1 MHPLIALIRRGN
13 RSAPI
18 TPTPISHPL
27 VTLARRSA
35 LRSSTSRHALQSAF
49 ALRSEADLRK
59 YQRHTVDLISR
70 TLEPNG
76 PPGVIMALEPGAGKT
91 VSTLT
96 AIRKLLDARKIKKVL
111 IVAPLLVARTV
122 WHSEITQWLHTQ
134 GTTYSIVVGDA
145 KQRAA
150 KAAERT
156 EVHIINKETVPWLWE
171 HFGKGKDWPYDF
183 LVIDEA
189 SMLKNGKK
197 RTAKHKLTRFGT
209 LAQARKHFKS
219 VVELTGTPAP
229 NGLVNLWG
237 LAYIVDQGER
247 LGRTKKA
254 FLDRWFDQNQYTYE
268 ITPKPG
274 AEKEIMD
281 RIKDIMFSLDPKDYV
296 ELPPL
301 VENNIKVQLPPKI
314 MAEYRRFKRTLISEM
329 YDVEAVNAAVLTNKL
344 VQFANGGLWNED
356 GVVQWVHDLK
366 LDALENLHD
375 EVNGTPMLVAYNFI
389 FDKQRIKQRFP
400 KAVILNEVDDV
411 MKTVDRWN
419 AGGIDMLLAHRAS
432 AGHGLNLQ
440 KGSNIFVSYGLTAD
454 LELWQQFNKRLWR
467 SGQIADRVWHH
478 RIIAE
483 GTHDEEI
490 LPILD
495 RKDAVQ
501 SMVLR
506 ATMIDLSKSEA

>member
-1 MHPLIALIRRGN
+1 MHPLIALIRRG
-13 RSAPI
+13 RGRGIQIPHKSA
-18 TPTPISHPL
+18 
-27 VTLARRSA
+27 
-35 LRSSTSRHALQSAF
+35 
-49 ALRSEADLRK
+49 RSEADLRK
-59 YQRHTVDLISR
+59 YQRHTVDLISQ

-91 VSTLT
+91 VSTMT
-96 AIRKLLDARKIKKVL
+96 AIRKLLDAGKIKKVL
-111 IVAPLLVARTV
+111 IVAPLLVAETV
-122 WHSEITQWLHTQ
+122 WNQEIHDWLHISK
-134 GTTYSIVVGDA
+134 TTYSIVTGDA
-145 KQRAA
+145 KRRVTRAS
-150 KAAERT
+150 ERT
-156 EVHIINKETVPWLWE
+156 EVHIINRENLPWLWE
-171 HFGKGKDWPYDF
+171 HFAKGAKWPYDF

-247 LGRTKKA
+247 LGRTKQA
-254 FLDRWFDQNQYTYE
+254 FLDHWFDQNQYSYE

-296 ELPPL
+296 DLPPL
-301 VENNIKVQLPPKI
+301 VQNNIKVRLPPKI
-314 MAEYRRFKRTLISEM
+314 MDEYRRFKRTLISEM
-329 YDVEAVNAAVLTNKL
+329 YDVEAVNAAVLTGKL
-344 VQFANGGLWNED
+344 LQFCNGSVHDND
-356 GVVQWVHDLK
+356 GVVKWVHDCK
-366 LDALENLHD
+366 LDALENLYD
-375 EVNGTPMLVAYNFI
+375 EVNGTPMLVAYSYK
-389 FDKQRIKQRFP
+389 FDKERIKRRFP
-400 KAVILNEVDDV
+400 KAIILNEVDDV
-411 MKTVDRWN
+411 TKTVKQWN
-419 AGGIDMLLAHRAS
+419 AGDIDMLLTHPAS
-432 AGHGLNLQ
+432 AAWGLNLQ
-440 KGSNIFVSYGLTAD
+440 KGSNISCWYGLTAD

-467 SGQIADRVWHH
+467 SGQTADRVWQH